1 MVRVYLWRRKRIHN
15 KRQPQMA
22 IGKSRQYINRE
33 KNTQM
38 AKKWKFFASKKDTQ
52 LEKDLKDFKR
62 YLELKWGDK

>member
-38 AKKWKFFASKKDTQ
+38 AKKWKFFASKKRYTIR
-52 LEKDLKDFKR
+52 KR
-62 YLELKWGDK
+62 SQRL